1 MLIKFQD
8 RNERYF
14 ERLDIFLRS
23 MILSLYHCRS
33 EISIR
38 SNKLLFFFFGDG
50 IIFNFSRQNWWHSD
64 RISDSGYRWPVTNCV
79 HKISG
84 SRTHG
89 TSLALIP
96 RIIRFTEIETGVV
109 DLIHLYNEDCAYQ
122 WQIVKKS
129 LPPWKLKGFRS
140 SSRSGCIL
148 DAGNNSLHLGMI
160 EGRVEEKDL
169 FHLNILW

>member
-1 MLIKFQD
+1 MCLLNFKIAMK
-8 RNERYF
+8 
-14 ERLDIFLRS
+14 DILRDW
-23 MILSLYHCRS
+23 IFFFVQWFYRCIIVDQKYPFAR
-33 EISIR
+33 I
-38 SNKLLFFFFGDG
+38 NCYFFFGDG

-79 HKISG
+79 HKILG